1 MDQDFIDRVNAE
13 WAAASSGDDVMKE
26 RTKRLS
32 TELADNYVDETLE
45 AYDVVR
51 RRSGEGALGQV
62 LAEPLGRDWVDPL
75 RDLSL
80 RRRLDAGLLS
90 EGVLHVVEQLH
101 VGADRGRDP
110 QRRRDDRLLI
120 ILAHD
125 DPYGRARPHE
135 FTCSRLIVEP
145 LGRGGARFGP
155 VVAAEL
161 G

>member
-1 MDQDFIDRVNAE
+1 MDQDFIDRLNVE
-13 WAAASSGDDVMKE
+13 WAAASPGDVDVMKE
-26 RTKRLS
+26 PTKRLS
-32 TELADNYVDETLE
+32 TELADNYVGEPPETTTWM
-45 AYDVVR
+45 R

-110 QRRRDDRLLI
+110 QRR
-120 ILAHD
+120 
-125 DPYGRARPHE
+125 
-135 FTCSRLIVEP
+135 
-145 LGRGGARFGP
+145 
-155 VVAAEL
+155 
-161 G
+161 